1 MSKFEYTK
9 IPNIFKREMYGK
21 NKLIEGEY
29 STPELEYLSEAQWEF
44 TEKVDGTNIR
54 IVWDGYRV
62 SFAGRTDKAQIP
74 KHLLDRLNEIFG
86 GQTKEELFEQMFGK
100 TEMILFG
107 EGFGEKIQNGGGL
120 YGNVDFILFDVWVNG
135 WWLDSATVT
144 DIAEKFGIKRVPVVF
159 TGTLNDGVEYIRKHP
174 KSGLRDA
181 ELEGIVGRPVVQMF
195 SRKGERIMVKIK
207 CRDFERKNNV

>member
-1 MSKFEYTK
+1 MFEYTK
-9 IPNIFKREMYGK
+9 IPNIFKRETYGK

-29 STPELEYLSEAQWEF
+29 STPELEYLSDALWEF

-74 KHLLDRLNEIFG
+74 KHLLDRLNDIFG
-86 GQTKEELFEQMFGK
+86 GETKEELFEQMFGK
-100 TEMILFG
+100 TEAILFG
-107 EGFGEKIQNGGGL
+107 EGFGEKIQKGGDL
-120 YGNVDFILFDVWVNG
+120 YGKVDFILFDVWVNG
-135 WWLDSATVT
+135 WWLDSENVT
-144 DIAEKFGIKRVPVVF
+144 DIAEKFGIKRVPIVF
-159 TGTLNDGVEYIRKHP
+159 TGTLNDGVEYIREHP
-174 KSGLRDA
+174 KSELRDA